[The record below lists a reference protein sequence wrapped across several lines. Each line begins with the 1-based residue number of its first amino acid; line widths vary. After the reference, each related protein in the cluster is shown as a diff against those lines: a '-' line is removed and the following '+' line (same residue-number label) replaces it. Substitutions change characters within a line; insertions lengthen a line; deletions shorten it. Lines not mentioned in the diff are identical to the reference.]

1 MRHKN
6 SGTVHIFLACAARDF
21 YVAYMKFAAATLFV
35 FSLMYS
41 VLTAQA
47 QSIQVDAE
55 EFRRLQ
61 GEVAD
66 LRDGR
71 LADSRKISELT
82 RKVEQLQSSMRS
94 AEERTTLKLEDSVTR
109 DDLKKILDRV
119 SEVDH
124 QRESDKKVI
133 LEEVGKLAA
142 ALSRPTPKTP
152 KVQRNGGDEST
163 TRSEAKEE
171 KIEGEFYPHKVQS
184 GETFGE
190 ILQAYNAALK
200 NDGRKPVTTTEVQKV
215 NPKINL
221 NRIRVGQEILLPV
234 PPKK

>member
-1 MRHKN
+1 
-6 SGTVHIFLACAARDF
+6 
-21 YVAYMKFAAATLFV
+21 MKFAAATLLLS
-35 FSLMYS
+35 SLLCS
-41 VLTAQA
+41 VPNAQA

-71 LADSRKISELT
+71 SADSKKISELT
-82 RKVEQLQSSMRS
+82 RKVEQLQSSLRS
-94 AEERTTLKLEDSVTR
+94 AEERTTLKLGDSVTR

-119 SEVDH
+119 SEVDQ

-142 ALSRPTPKTP
+142 ALSRPTPPMPKT
-152 KVQRNGGDEST
+152 KVPRNGGDEST
-163 TRSEAKEE
+163 TRSETKEE
-171 KIEGEFYPHKVQS
+171 KIEGEFYPHKVQN

-234 PPKK
+234 PAKK